1 MRKLDLVPQRPPFAK
16 NFGVKSIKMTKRL
29 SIFTLFCYPHN
40 GKIELGGTKI
50 TTSTPY
56 AILHTSI
63 YNVVIDGLVKR
74 AVDSNIPRVAT
85 VANFGP
91 CFSVRNVVWSKGGP
105 SAPVIDLEVEAGCG
119 TTKSGVTWRIIGA
132 NSMGSVNKDVMCL
145 GFKDEEGRKPL

>member
-1 MRKLDLVPQRPPFAK
+1 MGKLNLV
-16 NFGVKSIKMTKRL
+16 GLRL
-29 SIFTLFCYPHN
+29 LVQLLTPHC
-40 GKIELGGTKI
+40 
-50 TTSTPY
+50 
-56 AILHTSI
+56 ILSI

-74 AVDSNIPRVAT
+74 AVDSNITRVAT

-119 TTKSGVTWRIIGA
+119 TSKSGVTWRIIGA
-132 NSMGSVNKDVMCL
+132 NSMGSVNKGVMCL